1 MCAKSPPRETLL
13 SSSLENSIALEWVDC
28 DFPSD
33 TFFTFFTVALKHP
46 LLPRDTSVVLVS
58 LGAHGV
64 SPPRDFRC
72 SLFTVSN
79 FTAIEVVQNAG
90 ETFLVYP
97 GENFSLGNVSRAGE
111 VAGAPPPGR
120 LRQQT
125 VSSSFTRRAASA
137 VGRGDDT
144 IRQPSSSDPPVNH
157 KIFSPESGFSVQK
170 LILKHKST
178 SMSDQL
184 QPR

>member
-1 MCAKSPPRETLL
+1 MCAKSPPRETSL
-13 SSSLENSIALEWVDC
+13 SSSLENSIALERVDC

-46 LLPRDTSVVLVS
+46 PPPQGHFCGSIFTGSTWCL
-58 LGAHGV
+58 
-64 SPPRDFRC
+64 PPRDFRC
-72 SLFTVSN
+72 SLFTAGN

-144 IRQPSSSDPPVNH
+144 IRQPSSSGPPVNH
-157 KIFSPESGFSVQK
+157 KIFSPESRFLVRN
-170 LILKHKST
+170 LILIQT
-178 SMSDQL
+178 SSSINGSL
-184 QPR
+184 